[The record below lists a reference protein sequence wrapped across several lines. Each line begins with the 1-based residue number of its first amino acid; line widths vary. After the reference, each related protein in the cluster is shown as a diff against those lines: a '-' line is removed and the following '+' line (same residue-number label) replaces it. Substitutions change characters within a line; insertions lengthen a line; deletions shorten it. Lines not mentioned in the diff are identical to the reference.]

1 MASAN
6 PSSPLLLLNNMS
18 NLMSTKL
25 DSSNYM
31 IWKLQITAVLD
42 AYSMLDHLDGSV
54 PKPSQ
59 FLTTETGI
67 QSVNPDFLIWNKK
80 DKALLTL
87 LYSTCSSSVLAM
99 VVGKSSSQEV
109 WNTLEER
116 FTSTA
121 RSNVLNL
128 KLELQS
134 IKKAGNETVSSYLQ
148 RIKTVRDKLSAVGVH
163 SDHEELTHVILKG
176 LPKEFAPFASA
187 IRTRDTILS
196 LEKLTVLLQ
205 TEEQSMNEAT
215 ESLSNSALAMFVSHN
230 KPNFNGN
237 QGFNRGRGRN
247 SYSRGRGGGGRNS
260 SFHQGFSSPNASTQ
274 YHPQYQQQQINSSA
288 PQGSQT
294 TFQGKSERP
303 TCQICW
309 KIGHYAIDC
318 YHRMNF
324 AYQGKN
330 PTTKLAAMASAS
342 NLHYTQNTE
351 TWLTDTGATDHI
363 TANANNLSPQ
373 APYQGQEQVSVGNGQ
388 NLPIQNIGNS
398 QLHTKYYQFQLK
410 NVLHVP
416 RIASNLLSVHK
427 LCLDNNCSCYFDAK
441 KFSIQD
447 LPTGRILYKGLSNN
461 GVYPIQSPMFIPAA
475 NKTACAAHSI
485 SSDKWHLW
493 HSRLG
498 HPSDKVLANVFP
510 CFSPNSSSKDVKV
523 HCHHC
528 LAGKMHQLPFPTSNK
543 TITSPFELVHADLW
557 GPAPVVASNSFRF
570 YLVFVDEF
578 TKFTWVYL
586 LKYKSDTFQVFTQF
600 RSMIDTQFSL
610 PIKILRTDC
619 GGEFLS
625 TPFTQFCL
633 SKGILH
639 HLSCPHTPQQNGAAE
654 RKHRH
659 LVQCALA
666 LLSQSKLPMSYWS
679 YAISTAAHL
688 INKLP
693 TPNLGNQSP
702 WETLYHVS
710 PDLTHLKTFGCE
722 CFPLLTPYTSHK
734 LFPKTTP
741 CVFIG
746 YPLNTKGY
754 YCLNPTTN
762 RIYTSRHVLFNET
775 VFPSLKHSNTN
786 SADSAASANSASAD
800 SWLQFLLLQHTCSH
814 NTVVISPSTHES
826 SAIPSGQCPNL
837 TVSAPDLAAPC
848 INPTEPNAVS
858 VTDLTDFTA
867 SSTNPTEP
875 NVPSLSTMPLPTGFT
890 DNPAPTPAAHAS
902 PLPANTVPNTIPD
915 NTTSTDIPI
924 PTVVSHP
931 MQTRSKSG
939 IYKPKLTY
947 AAIID
952 YAVTEPTSYT
962 VASKHSSWCTAMDE
976 EFQAL
981 QKQDTWSLVPLP
993 SSKNVVGCKW
1003 VYKLKTHS
1011 DGTIARYKAR
1021 LVAKG
1026 FHQQHGIDFNETFS
1040 PVIKPPTVRLVL
1052 SLAVS
1057 LNWPLRQLDVKN
1069 AFLHGT
1075 LNEEVYMTQ
1084 PQGYIDP
1091 IHPHYVCKL
1100 QKSIYGLKQAP
1111 RAWFESF
1118 TTQLFHLGFIASNA
1132 DSSLFIYTENKIIA
1146 YLLLYVDDIVLT
1158 SNTPTFLD
1166 TLIHKLSSVF
1176 DLKDLGSLH
1185 YFLGLQITRTPSR
1198 LYINQAKY
1206 AQDLLKKHNMLD
1218 CKPASSPSCPNTRLS
1233 LHDGDP
1239 LPDPHAYRSMVGA
1252 LHYLT
1257 FTRPDISFAVHQVC
1271 QYMSTP
1277 TTIHL
1282 AAAKRIL
1289 RYIRGSFNHGIEF
1302 TPGPLSLSGY
1312 TDADWAGDPDDRR
1325 STSGFLV
1332 YLGHNAITWSAKK
1345 QATVSRSSTE
1355 SEYRALAIAS
1365 AELCWVRSLLKD
1377 LGIYLSDPPILWC
1390 DNVSALAIASNPV
1403 FHARTKHIE
1412 VDFHFVRERVLRKDL
1427 VVKFVSTV
1435 DQLADIFT
1443 KSLSTHRFL
1452 ELRRN
1457 LTVPVP

>member
-1 MASAN
+1 
-6 PSSPLLLLNNMS
+6 MS

-31 IWKLQITAVLD
+31 IWKLQITVVLD
-42 AYSMLDHLDGSV
+42 AYSMLEHLDGSI
-54 PKPSQ
+54 PKPNQ
-59 FLTTETGI
+59 FLTIETGI
-67 QSVNPDFLIWNKK
+67 QAVNPDFLVWNKK

-99 VVGKSSSQEV
+99 VIEKSSSQEV

-134 IKKAGNETVSSYLQ
+134 IKKTGNEIVSTYLQ
-148 RIKTVRDKLSAVGVH
+148 RIKTMRDKFSAVGVH
-163 SDHEELTHVILKG
+163 SDHEELIH
-176 LPKEFAPFASA
+176 
-187 IRTRDTILS
+187 
-196 LEKLTVLLQ
+196 
-205 TEEQSMNEAT
+205 TEEQSMSEAT

-230 KPNFNGN
+230 KPSFNGN
-237 QGFNRGRGRN
+237 HGFNRGRGRN
-247 SYSRGRGGGGRNS
+247 SYSRGRNGGGRNYN
-260 SFHQGFSSPNASTQ
+260 QGFSSLNTSTPHYQ
-274 YHPQYQQQQINSSA
+274 QQQYQQQQISPPAQQASH
-288 PQGSQT
+288 T
-294 TFQGKSERP
+294 TFQSKNERP

-309 KIGHYAIDC
+309 KMGHYAIDC

-342 NLHYTQNTE
+342 NLQYTQNAE
-351 TWLTDTGATDHI
+351 AWLTDTGATDHI
-363 TANANNLSPQ
+363 TANASNLSHQ
-373 APYQGQEQVSVGNGQ
+373 SPYQGQEQVSVGNGQ
-388 NLPIQNIGNS
+388 GLPIQNIGR
-398 QLHTKYYQFQLK
+398 L
-410 NVLHVP
+410 
-416 RIASNLLSVHK
+416 
-427 LCLDNNCSCYFDAK
+427 
-441 KFSIQD
+441 
-447 LPTGRILYKGLSNN
+447 LYKGLSNN
-461 GVYPIQSPMFIPAA
+461 GVYPIQSSLFIPNA
-475 NKTACAAHSI
+475 NKTACAAHFI

-498 HPSDKVLANVFP
+498 HPSAKVLANVFP
-510 CFSPNSSSKDVKV
+510 CFNTSSTSKIVQE

-543 TITSPFELVHADLW
+543 TVNSPFELIHADLW

-570 YLVFVDEF
+570 YLVLVDEF

-586 LKYKSDTFQVFTQF
+586 LKHKSETFQVFTQF
-600 RSMIDTQFSL
+600 KAMIDTQFSL
-610 PIKILRTDC
+610 PIKILRIDC
-619 GGEFLS
+619 G
-625 TPFTQFCL
+625 
-633 SKGILH
+633 
-639 HLSCPHTPQQNGAAE
+639 E

-679 YAISTAAHL
+679 YAVSTAAHL

-693 TPNLGNQSP
+693 TPNL
-702 WETLYHVS
+702 V
-710 PDLTHLKTFGCE
+710 
-722 CFPLLTPYTSHK
+722 
-734 LFPKTTP
+734 
-741 CVFIG
+741 
-746 YPLNTKGY
+746 
-754 YCLNPTTN
+754 TN
-762 RIYTSRHVLFNET
+762 RIYTSRHVLFNEK
-775 VFPSLKHSNTN
+775 VFPGLKHPTVS
-786 SADSAASANSASAD
+786 SSQFPASPSVD
-800 SWLQFLLLQHTCSH
+800 SWLNLLLLQHTCSH
-814 NTVVISPSTHES
+814 NSLVISPTSHES
-826 SAIPSGQCPNL
+826 SPIPPGQCPL
-837 TVSAPDLAAPC
+837 H
-848 INPTEPNAVS
+848 
-858 VTDLTDFTA
+858 TA
-867 SSTNPTEP
+867 SVPVPITDPTATYSSPLSTAPIPDHTAPYSNPLPTASIPDHTAPYSSPLPTASIPDHTAEF
-875 NVPSLSTMPLPTGFT
+875 NVPLLSHIPLPTGFT
-890 DNPAPTPAAHAS
+890 NNPT
-902 PLPANTVPNTIPD
+902 
-915 NTTSTDIPI
+915 PI
-924 PTVVSHP
+924 PTSLPTNPIPNLHSDTVPLSDNTHSTDMPLPHTHLPLTVPHP

-939 IYKPKLTY
+939 IVKPKLTY
-947 AAIID
+947 AALID
-952 YAVTEPTSYT
+952 YALTEPTSYT

-981 QKQDTWSLVPLP
+981 QKQGTWSLVPLP
-993 SSKNVVGCKW
+993 PSKNVVGCKW

-1011 DGTIARYKAR
+1011 DGSIARYKAR

-1026 FHQQHGIDFNETFS
+1026 FHQQHGIDFTETFS
-1040 PVIKPPTVRLVL
+1040 PVIKPPTVRLIL

-1075 LNEEVYMTQ
+1075 LKEEVYMTQ

-1091 IHPHYVCKL
+1091 IHPQYVCKL

-1118 TTQLFHLGFIASNA
+1118 TTQLLHLGFIASTA
-1132 DSSLFIYTENKIIA
+1132 DSSLFIYKEHKVIA

-1158 SNTPTFLD
+1158 SNTPAFLD

-1185 YFLGLQITRTPSR
+1185 YFLGLQVTRTPSR

-1277 TTIHL
+1277 TTTHL
-1282 AAAKRIL
+1282 AAAKRVL
-1289 RYIRGSFNHGIEF
+1289 RYIRGTFNHGIEF
-1302 TPGPLSLSGY
+1302 TPGPLSLSAY

-1325 STSGFLV
+1325 STYGFLV

-1377 LGIYLSDPPILWC
+1377 LGIYLPDPPTLWC
-1390 DNVSALAIASNPV
+1390 DNISALAIASNPV

-1427 VVKFVSTV
+1427 LVKFVSTV

-1457 LTVPVP
+1457 LTVPVPKIEGG